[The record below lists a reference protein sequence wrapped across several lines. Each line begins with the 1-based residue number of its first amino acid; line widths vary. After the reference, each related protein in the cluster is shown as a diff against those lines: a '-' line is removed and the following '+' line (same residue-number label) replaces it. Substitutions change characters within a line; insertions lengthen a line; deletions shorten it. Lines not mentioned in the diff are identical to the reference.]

1 MNPIDTE
8 RYERLIYDGARDL
21 AAKYGQ
27 DTQGMRLA
35 LIGLAGNID
44 LELLREVM
52 RAQQS
57 PDYDLEN
64 YRGAQCDEGVIEA
77 VKDYL
82 RAVHGF

>member
-1 MNPIDTE
+1 MNAVDTE

-35 LIGLAGNID
+35 LVGLGGNID

-52 RAQQS
+52 LAQRS
-57 PDYDLEN
+57 PDYELEN
-64 YRGAQCDEGVIEA
+64 YRGHQCDEGVIEA

-82 RAVHGF
+82 RVVHGF